1 MLKCCPGS
9 RLGYERKREEG
20 DQSAGVSPRA
30 ELGPGGVG
38 GLSMGGKWS
47 WWTSGVQLE
56 KRTRTLAGSFQGLR
70 RADGRWDGTP
80 RLRRDDRAVG
90 LTGRAGTKPKRAALG
105 NDMRDVA
112 MICRVGSV
120 SARGVGS
127 WRWEARDGRLGEARV
142 CVDQMQIV
150 WNRGRRRGGHFRYG
164 ASQAEVEQLRWWREE
179 ERAVYVRDMTAGAP
193 PGICRAL
200 LARKAARQGLPAC
213 KLSSSVCSSA
223 SLRLAAGRVAFG
235 QAKRTAPNSPTLA
248 VLRASS
254 PRTPAHCSEPV
265 VRRRRA
271 SLCVPLARA
280 IQDWMARMPP
290 MPAIT
295 AWASGQGHK
304 LQHAAR

>member
-1 MLKCCPGS
+1 
-9 RLGYERKREEG
+9 
-20 DQSAGVSPRA
+20 
-30 ELGPGGVG
+30 
-38 GLSMGGKWS
+38 
-47 WWTSGVQLE
+47 VQLE
-56 KRTRTLAGSFQGLR
+56 KKTRTLAGSFQGLR

-80 RLRRDDRAVG
+80 RVRRDDRAVG

-150 WNRGRRRGGHFRYG
+150 WNRDRRRGGQFRYG

-200 LARKAARQGLPAC
+200 LARKAARQGLPGCESQTRSMRAYRQ
-213 KLSSSVCSSA
+213 VE
-223 SLRLAAGRVAFG
+223 LRLGRPSVPPIAVRALEEQSF
-235 QAKRTAPNSPTLA
+235 APRL
-248 VLRASS
+248 
-254 PRTPAHCSEPV
+254 PAH
-265 VRRRRA
+265 
-271 SLCVPLARA
+271 
-280 IQDWMARMPP
+280 
-290 MPAIT
+290 
-295 AWASGQGHK
+295 
-304 LQHAAR
+304 QHT